1 MRNSRLLGSSQERAQ
16 LEETQ
21 DEKYEER
28 LRIDRAKKKQ
38 KEEALMEEISRARKV
53 EGIHAARLG
62 GVLEEPGID
71 EPQVVIR
78 VRHIDLGMVKR
89 ASKPYQAMAAVY
101 DWIGSL

>member
-1 MRNSRLLGSSQERAQ
+1 MKSTKKAYASTAQ
-16 LEETQ
+16 
-21 DEKYEER
+21 
-28 LRIDRAKKKQ
+28 KKKQ

-62 GVLEEPGID
+62 RVLEEPGID

-89 ASKPYQAMAAVY
+89 MYYSEK
-101 DWIGSL
+101 

>member
-1 MRNSRLLGSSQERAQ
+1 MKSTKKAYASTAQ
-16 LEETQ
+16 
-21 DEKYEER
+21 
-28 LRIDRAKKKQ
+28 KKKP
-38 KEEALMEEISRARKV
+38 KDEALMEEIRRARKV

-62 GVLEEPGID
+62 RVLEEPGID
-71 EPQVVIR
+71 EPQVVIH